1 MRSIHTSKRKFMLE
15 DVIKNVK
22 VNRYITPFE
31 EGKAIFLEGDNS
43 QDLFILVSG
52 QLNVFKGNVKIAE
65 ITEKGSLFG
74 EMSFLLKANRTA
86 TIKAGE
92 NVKAI
97 RIPKDEI
104 TAFFHDFPEVAGE
117 ISKLLAKR
125 LDETSRILYGLK
137 EFCDQLPDAVIA
149 TDKEGKIITWNA
161 AAEEVYGRS
170 WDQMCNKSVEEI
182 YEKPKVYK
190 KLLEEI
196 KKKRSV
202 REKILSIRHPKNGTR
217 FISTSSTLLQDDH
230 HNFQG
235 ILSLGRDVTS
245 VKTLEKKYHQ
255 TRYWLLPSLILIIL
269 MAIGVFW
276 SHSHFSKRPQI
287 MKVNH
292 LELENRLSKDYISLK
307 SMLANP
313 FETGNRSKTNQL
325 MKDFLNIQKQDNVP
339 YNGLV
344 LLDNNKKVFDAYS
357 KNSETN
363 ISPAINSSY
372 KGIDFEDGKNN
383 TPSVLTLYRADKDH
397 PMGQKSIEIAFEMNK
412 KNRRIGWLIF
422 QLDLHRLKTGYGTDV
437 SGSKKF
443 VF

>member
-1 MRSIHTSKRKFMLE
+1 MLE
-15 DVIKNVK
+15 EVVKNVK
-22 VNRYITPFE
+22 VNRYIASFE
-31 EGKAIFLEGDNS
+31 EGKAIFLEGDDS

-52 QLNVFKGNVKIAE
+52 QLNVIKGNKKIAE

-74 EMSFLLKANRTA
+74 EMSFLLKAKRTA

-104 TAFFHDFPEVAGE
+104 TVFLHDFPEVAGE

-170 WDQMCNKSVEEI
+170 WNQMCNKSVEEI
-182 YEKPKVYK
+182 YERPQVYK
-190 KLLEEI
+190 KMLEEV
-196 KKKRSV
+196 KKKHSV
-202 REKILSIRHPKNGTR
+202 REKILSIKHPKNGAR
-217 FISTSSTLLQDDH
+217 FISTSSTLLHDDH
-230 HNFQG
+230 NNFQG

-245 VKTLEKKYHQ
+245 IKTLEKKYRQ
-255 TRYWLLPSLILIIL
+255 TRYWLFPSLILIFL
-269 MAIGVFW
+269 MTIGVFW
-276 SHSHFSKRPQI
+276 GHSHFSKRPRI
-287 MKVNH
+287 MDVNH
-292 LELENRLSKDYISLK
+292 LELKNRLSKDYLSLK
-307 SMLANP
+307 SKLVNP
-313 FETGNRSKTNQL
+313 FEAGDRSKTNQL
-325 MKDFLNIQKQDNVP
+325 MRDFFNIQKSDKVP

-344 LLDNNKKVFDAYS
+344 LLDKNKKVFDAYS
-357 KNSETN
+357 ENTDTK
-363 ISPAINSSY
+363 ISPTIESSY
-372 KGIDFEDGKNN
+372 KGIDFEDGKNSN
-383 TPSVLTLYRADKDH
+383 HSVLTLYRADKDH

-412 KNRRIGWLIF
+412 NNRLIGWLIF
-422 QLDLHRLKTGYGTDV
+422 QLDLHRLNTDYGTDV

-443 VF
+443 IF

>member
-1 MRSIHTSKRKFMLE
+1 MLE
-15 DVIKNVK
+15 EVIKNVK
-22 VNRYITPFE
+22 INRYITPFE
-31 EGKAIFLEGDNS
+31 EGKAIFLEGDDS

-52 QLNVFKGNVKIAE
+52 QLNVFKGNTKIAE
-65 ITEKGSLFG
+65 IIEKGSLFG
-74 EMSFLLKANRTA
+74 EMSFLLKAKRTA

-104 TAFFHDFPEVAGE
+104 NAFLHDFPEVAGE

-161 AAEEVYGRS
+161 AAEEVYGRP

-190 KLLEEI
+190 KLLEEV
-196 KKKRSV
+196 KKKHSV
-202 REKILSIRHPKNGTR
+202 REKILSVRHPKHGVR
-217 FISTSSTLLQDDH
+217 FISTSSTLLHDDQN
-230 HNFQG
+230 NFQG

-245 VKTLEKKYHQ
+245 IKTLEKKYRQ
-255 TRYWLLPSLILIIL
+255 TRYWLFPSLMLTFL
-269 MAIGVFW
+269 LAIGVFW
-276 SHSHFSKRPQI
+276 GHSHFSKKPQI
-287 MKVNH
+287 MDVNQS
-292 LELENRLSKDYISLK
+292 ELKNRLSNDYLLLK
-307 SMLANP
+307 SMLINHL
-313 FETGNRSKTNQL
+313 ETRNRSKTNQL
-325 MKDFLNIQKQDNVP
+325 MKDFLNVQKPDKVP

-344 LLDNNKKVFDAYS
+344 LLDKNKIVFDVYS
-357 KNSETN
+357 TNTGTN
-363 ISPAINSSY
+363 ISPTIQSSY
-372 KGIDFEDGKNN
+372 KGIDFEDGKDSA
-383 TPSVLTLYRADKDH
+383 PRVLTLYRADKDH

-422 QLDLHRLKTGYGTDV
+422 QLDLHRLKTDYGTDV
-437 SGSKKF
+437 SGLKQF
-443 VF
+443 NF

>member
-1 MRSIHTSKRKFMLE
+1 MLE
-15 DVIKNVK
+15 EVIKNVK

-31 EGKAIFLEGDNS
+31 EGKAIFLEGDDS

-52 QLNVFKGNVKIAE
+52 QLDVFKGNKKIAE
-65 ITEKGSLFG
+65 ISEKGSLFG
-74 EMSFLLKANRTA
+74 EMSFLLKAKRTA

-125 LDETSRILYGLK
+125 LDETSRILYGHK

-170 WDQMCNKSVEEI
+170 WDQMCNKSVEDI
-182 YEKPKVYK
+182 YEKPQVYK
-190 KLLEEI
+190 KLLEEV
-196 KKKRSV
+196 KKKHSV
-202 REKILSIRHPKNGTR
+202 REKILSVRHPKNGTR

-230 HNFQG
+230 NNFQG

-245 VKTLEKKYHQ
+245 VKTLEKKYYQ
-255 TRYWLLPSLILIIL
+255 TRYWLFPSLILIFL
-269 MAIGVFW
+269 MAIFVIWG
-276 SHSHFSKRPQI
+276 HSHLSKKPQI
-287 MKVNH
+287 MNFNH
-292 LELENRLSKDYISLK
+292 LELKNRLSKDYLLLK

-313 FETGNRSKTNQL
+313 FETGDRSKTNQL
-325 MKDFLNIQKQDNVP
+325 MKDFLDIQKPDNVP

-357 KNSETN
+357 KNTGTN
-363 ISPAINSSY
+363 ISPTIESSY
-372 KGIDFEDGKNN
+372 KGIDFEDGKNS
-383 TPSVLTLYRADKDH
+383 THSVLTLYRADKDH
-397 PMGQKSIEIAFEMNK
+397 PMGQKSIEIAYEMNK
-412 KNRRIGWLIF
+412 NNRRIGWLIF
-422 QLDLHRLKTGYGTDV
+422 QLDLHRLKTDYGADV

-443 VF
+443 IF

>member
-1 MRSIHTSKRKFMLE
+1 MLE
-15 DVIKNVK
+15 EVIKNVK
-22 VNRYITPFE
+22 INRYITPFE
-31 EGKAIFLEGDNS
+31 EGKAIFLEGDDS

-52 QLNVFKGNVKIAE
+52 QLNVFKGNTKIAE
-65 ITEKGSLFG
+65 IIEKGSLFG
-74 EMSFLLKANRTA
+74 EMSFLLKAKRTA

-104 TAFFHDFPEVAGE
+104 NAFLHDFPEVAGE

-182 YEKPKVYK
+182 YEKPRVYK
-190 KLLEEI
+190 KLLEEV
-196 KKKRSV
+196 KKKHSV
-202 REKILSIRHPKNGTR
+202 REKILSVRHPKHGVR
-217 FISTSSTLLQDDH
+217 FISTSSTLLHDDQN
-230 HNFQG
+230 NFQG

-245 VKTLEKKYHQ
+245 IKTLEKKYRQ
-255 TRYWLLPSLILIIL
+255 TRYWLFPSLMLTFL
-269 MAIGVFW
+269 LAIGVFW
-276 SHSHFSKRPQI
+276 GHSHFSKKPQI
-287 MKVNH
+287 MDVNQS
-292 LELENRLSKDYISLK
+292 ELKNRLSNDYLLLK
-307 SMLANP
+307 SMLINHL
-313 FETGNRSKTNQL
+313 ETRNRSKTNQL
-325 MKDFLNIQKQDNVP
+325 MKDFLNVQKPDKVP

-344 LLDNNKKVFDAYS
+344 LLDKNKIVFDVYS
-357 KNSETN
+357 TNTGTN
-363 ISPAINSSY
+363 ISPTIQSSY
-372 KGIDFEDGKNN
+372 KGIDFEDGKDSA
-383 TPSVLTLYRADKDH
+383 PRVLTLYRADKDH

-422 QLDLHRLKTGYGTDV
+422 QLDLHRLKTDYGTDV
-437 SGSKKF
+437 SGLKQF
-443 VF
+443 NF

>member
-1 MRSIHTSKRKFMLE
+1 MLE
-15 DVIKNVK
+15 EVVKNVK
-22 VNRYITPFE
+22 VNRYITSFE
-31 EGKAIFLEGDNS
+31 EGKAIFLEGDDS

-52 QLNVFKGNVKIAE
+52 QLNVIKGNKKIAE

-74 EMSFLLKANRTA
+74 EMSFLLKAKRTA

-104 TAFFHDFPEVAGE
+104 TVFLHDFPEVAGE

-170 WDQMCNKSVEEI
+170 WNQMCNKSVEEI
-182 YEKPKVYK
+182 YERPQVYK
-190 KLLEEI
+190 KMLEEV
-196 KKKRSV
+196 KKKHSV
-202 REKILSIRHPKNGTR
+202 REKILSIKHPKNGAR
-217 FISTSSTLLQDDH
+217 FISTSSTLLHDDH
-230 HNFQG
+230 NNFQG

-245 VKTLEKKYHQ
+245 IKTLEKKYRQ
-255 TRYWLLPSLILIIL
+255 TRYWLFPSLILIFL
-269 MAIGVFW
+269 MTIGVFW
-276 SHSHFSKRPQI
+276 GHSHFSKRPRI
-287 MKVNH
+287 MDVNH
-292 LELENRLSKDYISLK
+292 LELKNRLSKDYLSLK
-307 SMLANP
+307 SKLVNP
-313 FETGNRSKTNQL
+313 FEAGDRSKTNQL
-325 MKDFLNIQKQDNVP
+325 MRDFLNIQKPDKVP

-344 LLDNNKKVFDAYS
+344 LLDKNKKVFDAYS
-357 KNSETN
+357 ENTGTK
-363 ISPAINSSY
+363 ISPTIESSY
-372 KGIDFEDGKNN
+372 KGIDFEDGKDSNH
-383 TPSVLTLYRADKDH
+383 SVLTLYRADKDH

-412 KNRRIGWLIF
+412 NNRRIGWLIF
-422 QLDLHRLKTGYGTDV
+422 QLDLHRLKTDYGTDV

-443 VF
+443 IF

>member
-1 MRSIHTSKRKFMLE
+1 MLE
-15 DVIKNVK
+15 EVIKNVK
-22 VNRYITPFE
+22 INRYITPFE
-31 EGKAIFLEGDNS
+31 EGKAIFLEGDDS

-52 QLNVFKGNVKIAE
+52 QLNVFKGNTKIAE
-65 ITEKGSLFG
+65 IIEKGSLFG
-74 EMSFLLKANRTA
+74 EMSFLLKAKRTA

-104 TAFFHDFPEVAGE
+104 NAFLHDFPEVAGE

-161 AAEEVYGRS
+161 AAEEVYGRP

-190 KLLEEI
+190 KLLEEV
-196 KKKRSV
+196 KKKHSV
-202 REKILSIRHPKNGTR
+202 REKILSVRHPKHGVR
-217 FISTSSTLLQDDH
+217 FISTSSTLLHDDQN
-230 HNFQG
+230 NFQG

-245 VKTLEKKYHQ
+245 IKTLEKKYRQ
-255 TRYWLLPSLILIIL
+255 TRYWLFPSLMLTFL
-269 MAIGVFW
+269 LAIGVFW
-276 SHSHFSKRPQI
+276 GHSHFSKKPQI
-287 MKVNH
+287 MDVNQS
-292 LELENRLSKDYISLK
+292 ELKNRLSNDYLLLK
-307 SMLANP
+307 SMLINHL
-313 FETGNRSKTNQL
+313 ETRNRSKTNQL
-325 MKDFLNIQKQDNVP
+325 MKDFLNVQKPDKMP

-344 LLDNNKKVFDAYS
+344 LLDKNKIVFDVYS
-357 KNSETN
+357 TNTGTN
-363 ISPAINSSY
+363 ISPTIQSSY
-372 KGIDFEDGKNN
+372 KGIDFEDGKDSA
-383 TPSVLTLYRADKDH
+383 PRVLTLYRADKDH

-422 QLDLHRLKTGYGTDV
+422 QLDLHRLKTDYGTDV
-437 SGSKKF
+437 SGLKQF
-443 VF
+443 NF

>member
-1 MRSIHTSKRKFMLE
+1 MLE
-15 DVIKNVK
+15 EVIKNVK

-31 EGKAIFLEGDNS
+31 EGKAIFLEGDDS
-43 QDLFILVSG
+43 QDLFILISG
-52 QLNVFKGNVKIAE
+52 QLNVFKGNTKIAE

-104 TAFFHDFPEVAGE
+104 TAFIHDFPEVAGE

-182 YEKPKVYK
+182 YEKPQVYK
-190 KLLEEI
+190 KLLEEV
-196 KKKRSV
+196 KKKHSV
-202 REKILSIRHPKNGTR
+202 REKILSIRHPKNGAR
-217 FISTSSTLLQDDH
+217 FISTSSTLLHDDNN
-230 HNFQG
+230 NFQG

-245 VKTLEKKYHQ
+245 IKTLEKKYRQ
-255 TRYWLLPSLILIIL
+255 TRYWLFPSLILIFFL
-269 MAIGVFW
+269 ALGVFW
-276 SHSHFSKRPQI
+276 GHSHFSKKPRI
-287 MKVNH
+287 MDVNH
-292 LELENRLSKDYISLK
+292 LGLKNRLSKDYLLLK
-307 SMLANP
+307 PLLVNP
-313 FETGNRSKTNQL
+313 FESGDRKKTNQL
-325 MKDFLNIQKQDNVP
+325 MKDFLNIQKPDKVP

-344 LLDNNKKVFDAYS
+344 LLDKNKIVFDAHS
-357 KNSETN
+357 INTGTD
-363 ISPAINSSY
+363 ISPTIESSY
-372 KGIDFEDGKNN
+372 KGIDFEDGKSS
-383 TPSVLTLYRADKDH
+383 THSVLTLYRADKNH
-397 PMGQKSIEIAFEMNK
+397 PMGQKSLEIAFEMNK

-422 QLDLHRLKTGYGTDV
+422 QLDLHRLKTDYGTDV
-437 SGSKKF
+437 SGLKQLIF
-443 VF
+443 

>member
-1 MRSIHTSKRKFMLE
+1 MLE
-15 DVIKNVK
+15 DVINNVK
-22 VNRYITPFE
+22 VNRYIIPFE
-31 EGKAIFLEGDNS
+31 EGKAIFLEGDDS

-52 QLNVFKGNVKIAE
+52 QLNVFKGNIKIAE

-104 TAFFHDFPEVAGE
+104 TPFIHDFPEVAGK

-149 TDKEGKIITWNA
+149 TDKNGKIITWNA

-230 HNFQG
+230 NNFQG

-287 MKVNH
+287 VKVNH
-292 LELENRLSKDYISLK
+292 LELENRLSKDYILLK
-307 SMLANP
+307 SMLVNP

-325 MKDFLNIQKQDNVP
+325 MKDFLNTQKQDNVP

-357 KNSETN
+357 KNTDTN
-363 ISPAINSSY
+363 ISPTINSSY
-372 KGIDFEDGKNN
+372 KGIDFEDGKNS
-383 TPSVLTLYRADKDH
+383 THSVLTLYRADKDH
-397 PMGQKSIEIAFEMNK
+397 PMGQKSIEIAFEMNN

-422 QLDLHRLKTGYGTDV
+422 QLDLHRLKTDYGTDV

-443 VF
+443 IF

>member
-1 MRSIHTSKRKFMLE
+1 MLE
-15 DVIKNVK
+15 EVIKNVK

-31 EGKAIFLEGDNS
+31 EGKAIFLEGDDS
-43 QDLFILVSG
+43 QDLFILISG
-52 QLNVFKGNVKIAE
+52 QLNVFKGNTKIAE

-104 TAFFHDFPEVAGE
+104 TAFIHDFPEVAGE

-182 YEKPKVYK
+182 YEKPQVYK
-190 KLLEEI
+190 KLLEEV
-196 KKKRSV
+196 KKKHSV
-202 REKILSIRHPKNGTR
+202 REKILSIRHPKNGAR
-217 FISTSSTLLQDDH
+217 FISTSSTLLHDDNN
-230 HNFQG
+230 NFQG

-245 VKTLEKKYHQ
+245 IKTLEKKYRQ
-255 TRYWLLPSLILIIL
+255 TRYWLFPSLILIFFL
-269 MAIGVFW
+269 ALGVFW
-276 SHSHFSKRPQI
+276 GHSHFSKKPRI
-287 MKVNH
+287 MDVNH
-292 LELENRLSKDYISLK
+292 LGLKNRLSKDYLLLK
-307 SMLANP
+307 PLLVNP
-313 FETGNRSKTNQL
+313 FESGDRKKTNQL
-325 MKDFLNIQKQDNVP
+325 MKDFLNIQKPDKVP

-344 LLDNNKKVFDAYS
+344 LLDKNKIVFDARS
-357 KNSETN
+357 INTGTD
-363 ISPAINSSY
+363 ISPTIESSY
-372 KGIDFEDGKNN
+372 KGIDFEDGKSS
-383 TPSVLTLYRADKDH
+383 THSVLTLYRADKNH
-397 PMGQKSIEIAFEMNK
+397 PMGQKSLEIAFEMNK

-422 QLDLHRLKTGYGTDV
+422 QLDLHRLKTDYGTDV
-437 SGSKKF
+437 SGLKQLIF
-443 VF
+443 

>member
-1 MRSIHTSKRKFMLE
+1 MLE
-15 DVIKNVK
+15 EVIKNVK

-31 EGKAIFLEGDNS
+31 EGKAIFLEDDDS

-52 QLNVFKGNVKIAE
+52 QLNVFKGNTKIAE

-74 EMSFLLKANRTA
+74 EMSFLLKAKRTA

-104 TAFFHDFPEVAGE
+104 TAFIHDFPEVAGE

-182 YEKPKVYK
+182 YERPQVYK
-190 KLLEEI
+190 KLLEEV
-196 KKKRSV
+196 KKKHSV
-202 REKILSIRHPKNGTR
+202 REKILSIIHPKNGTR
-217 FISTSSTLLQDDH
+217 FISTSSTLLHDDH
-230 HNFQG
+230 NNFQG

-245 VKTLEKKYHQ
+245 IKTLEKKYRQ
-255 TRYWLLPSLILIIL
+255 TRYWLFPSLILIFL
-269 MAIGVFW
+269 LGIGVFW
-276 SHSHFSKRPQI
+276 GHSHFSKKPRI
-287 MKVNH
+287 MAFNH
-292 LELENRLSKDYISLK
+292 LELNNRLSKDYLLLK
-307 SMLANP
+307 SMLVNP
-313 FETGNRSKTNQL
+313 FESGDRTKTSQL
-325 MKDFLNIQKQDNVP
+325 MKDFLNIQKPDKVP

-344 LLDNNKKVFDAYS
+344 LLDKNKKVFDAYS
-357 KNSETN
+357 KNTGTN
-363 ISPAINSSY
+363 ISPTIESSY
-372 KGIDFEDGKNN
+372 KGIDFEDGKNS
-383 TPSVLTLYRADKDH
+383 THSVLTLYRADKDH
-397 PMGQKSIEIAFEMNK
+397 PMGQKSVEIAFEMD
-412 KNRRIGWLIF
+412 KNNRQIGWLIF
-422 QLDLHRLKTGYGTDV
+422 QIDLHRLKTDYGTDV
-437 SGSKKF
+437 SGLKQF
-443 VF
+443 IF

>member
-1 MRSIHTSKRKFMLE
+1 MLE
-15 DVIKNVK
+15 EVIKNVK

-31 EGKAIFLEGDNS
+31 EGKAIFLEGDDS
-43 QDLFILVSG
+43 QDLFILISG
-52 QLNVFKGNVKIAE
+52 QLNVFKGNTKIAE

-104 TAFFHDFPEVAGE
+104 TAFIHDFPEVAGE

-182 YEKPKVYK
+182 YEKPQIYK
-190 KLLEEI
+190 KLLEEV
-196 KKKRSV
+196 KKKHSV
-202 REKILSIRHPKNGTR
+202 REKILSIRHPKNGAR
-217 FISTSSTLLQDDH
+217 FISTSSTLLHDDNN
-230 HNFQG
+230 NFQG

-245 VKTLEKKYHQ
+245 IKTLEKKYRQ
-255 TRYWLLPSLILIIL
+255 TRYWLFPSLILIFFL
-269 MAIGVFW
+269 ALGVFW
-276 SHSHFSKRPQI
+276 GHSHFSKKPRI
-287 MKVNH
+287 MDVNH
-292 LELENRLSKDYISLK
+292 LGLKNRLSKDYLLLK
-307 SMLANP
+307 PMLVNP
-313 FETGNRSKTNQL
+313 FESGDRKKTNQL
-325 MKDFLNIQKQDNVP
+325 MKDFLNIQKPDKVP

-344 LLDNNKKVFDAYS
+344 LLDKNKIVFDAFS
-357 KNSETN
+357 ISTGTN
-363 ISPAINSSY
+363 ISPTIESSY
-372 KGIDFEDGKNN
+372 KGIDFEDGKSS
-383 TPSVLTLYRADKDH
+383 THSVLTLYRADKNH
-397 PMGQKSIEIAFEMNK
+397 PMGQKSLEIAFEMNK

-422 QLDLHRLKTGYGTDV
+422 QLDLHRLKTDYGTDV
-437 SGSKKF
+437 SGLKQF
-443 VF
+443 IF